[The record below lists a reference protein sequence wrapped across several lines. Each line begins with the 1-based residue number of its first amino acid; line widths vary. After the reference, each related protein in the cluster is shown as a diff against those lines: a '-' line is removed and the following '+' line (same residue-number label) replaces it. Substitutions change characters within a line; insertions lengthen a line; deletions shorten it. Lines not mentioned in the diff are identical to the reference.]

1 MRTSPRSRSAAA
13 SAGAAEAPGG
23 TPAGVWMGAS
33 GDPRHAD
40 RPPTPDEARAVLA
53 ASLGLDPD
61 ELGSLT
67 PAGATRALAR
77 LNELVRRLA
86 DQAATDELTGTLR
99 RGPGYAAARAEI
111 ERARRTE
118 TPLTLVIVDVDGLK
132 RVNDRHG
139 HLTGDRMLRDVAQ
152 GLAAAMRPYD
162 VLVRFGGDEF
172 VCVLGGV
179 SRTQGRRRMAAVQ
192 ARLRSRDVSISV
204 GLAELRAG
212 DDLDALISRADS
224 ALYAGRARRRGRP
237 AAASEGLV

>member
-1 MRTSPRSRSAAA
+1 MPTSPRSGSAAA
-13 SAGAAEAPGG
+13 SAAAAESPGG
-23 TPAGVWMGAS
+23 TPAGVWMGAH

-139 HLTGDRMLRDVAQ
+139 HLTGDRMLGDVAQ

-224 ALYAGRARRRGRP
+224 ALYAGRARRRGGP
-237 AAASEGLV
+237 AAVSEGLA